1 MKRTDIRAFYALP
14 QVRRRIREYL
24 GGGNGKEPT
33 CIYLA
38 QPDLGRFHLSTA
50 ISPGQLPALLD
61 EDSDISRSLW
71 DRKSLI
77 AHLDIEYVNFDFPG
91 EAYLDPER
99 AFRLQRPVCAAA
111 ERLFQEYGIEPLH
124 IASGRGHH
132 YVWRIQRRS
141 AAFKRLHRIGR
152 CNDTLLGRYR
162 CPRLSIDGPVPVE
175 FGLAFAGLGMVMEYL
190 AGQIKAEATATC
202 ALPVELTAVAVGPGE
217 RGREMISIDVSE
229 YGDPLYLRVIRMP
242 FTAYLKASAMDPN
255 YAFTASSNA
264 DTLIT
269 VIVDDIPIEQALSAM
284 RDAGE
289 AAVLAKKTNARIP
302 DSSSGTARLI
312 SAYETSPL
320 FSFHNRFYAEDQH
333 PPEQWPST
341 YDRTQMDLLPACA
354 AHILSSPNDLLMQ
367 PAAIEMVVRALL
379 SLGWHPRHIAGLIRS
394 RYERDYGW
402 GNQWLV
408 HDAATR
414 ADFYTR
420 IFAGL
425 FATGIDDLVDFN
437 CCSIR
442 EKGLCLR
449 PQNDCG
455 IMEMRNSLLE
465 RRRHDRLDNR
475 PLDRLFL
482 QDEHL

>member
-24 GGGNGKEPT
+24 GAGNGKEPT
-33 CIYLA
+33 CVYLA
-38 QPDLGRFHLSTA
+38 QPDLGRFNLDMV

-99 AFRLQRPVCAAA
+99 TFRLQRPVCAAA

-162 CPRLSIDGPVPVE
+162 CTSLSIDGAVPVE
-175 FGLAFAGLGMVMEYL
+175 SGLAFAGLGMVMEYL
-190 AGQIKAEATATC
+190 AGRIKAEAAAEC
-202 ALPVELTAVAVGPGE
+202 AIPVELTAVTVGPGE

-229 YGDPLYLRVIRMP
+229 YGDPLYLRVIRTP
-242 FTAYLKASAMDPN
+242 FTAYLKPSAMAAN
-255 YAFTASSNA
+255 YLFAASPDA
-264 DTLIT
+264 DALIS
-269 VIVDDIPIEQALSAM
+269 VIVDDTPIERILSAM

-289 AAVLAKKTNARIP
+289 AAALAKQTVARIP
-302 DSSSGTARLI
+302 DSSSGSARLI
-312 SAYETSPL
+312 SAYDASPL
-320 FSFHNRFYAEDQH
+320 FLFHNRFYAEAQH
-333 PPEQWPST
+333 PPEQWHST
-341 YDRTQMDLLPACA
+341 YDMTNMDLLPSCA

-367 PAAIEMVVRALL
+367 PAAIELVVRALL
-379 SLGWHPRHIAGLIRS
+379 SIGWHPRHIAGLIRS

-402 GNQWLV
+402 GTQWLI

-425 FATGIDDLVDFN
+425 FEAGIDDLVDFN

-449 PQNDCG
+449 PNNNCG
-455 IMEMRNSLLE
+455 IAGMKKNSLLE

-475 PLDRLFL
+475 PLNRMFL
-482 QDEHL
+482 